1 MIELWGVLTEDGDL
15 SVHMAKRLEATL
27 ITADRGLI
35 NEVKA
40 EIKVEDIR
48 DIEVTG

>member
-35 NEVKA
+35 NEVIG

-48 DIEVTG
+48 DMKVTE